1 MEKRGKGRSG
11 KTSDDDKATIRL
23 TRQKWHGGN
32 LGEERTRVKPS
43 QETGAMVKSLDFLAR
58 RAPPAVHLFIVL
70 LALAPAYHGVDLSQC
85 IAPLGM
91 ESGAIPDADINAS
104 SSFDT
109 GNVGPHLAR
118 LKSENLGGAWCPKDQ
133 ITKEAREWLEID
145 LHSIHLITATATQ
158 GRFGNGV
165 GVEFAE
171 AYLLEYWRPRLG
183 KWVRYRDIK
192 GEEVITGNTNTYLE
206 SKHELQPPLW
216 ASKIRFLPYSYHRR
230 TVCMRVELYGCYWS
244 DGVVSYSM
252 PQGDKRG
259 NGWEFFD
266 ATYDGHWDGELRR
279 GLGQLTDGRTGPD
292 NFKMYH
298 DNDRAQGW
306 VGWRNDSRNQ
316 PVEIK
321 FEFDKVREF
330 SAVHIYCNNEF
341 TRGVQVFSQVDTLFS
356 IGGKYYT
363 GEPITYTYMED
374 KIFETSRNITIKLHH
389 RVGKFVKLRLHF
401 SDRWIMVSEVT
412 FDSDIAHGNFT
423 PEEAPTTESP
433 IQSDV
438 FVEKNGAA
446 EGELPV
452 STAKHDDPTYMAVV
466 IGVLT
471 AVILSLAVAIFLIV
485 SRHRQRKCFASPM
498 TGKAPSHLGS
508 TCATVEKGAALM
520 AYTLE
525 DDERYA
531 GGSLPTLP
539 RDLGNRL
546 LDIVKLDD
554 YQEPYQALKYAP
566 YYSYST
572 VVMEMKDMMLNNKGT
587 NINHSAVYANG
598 AVDTSYDYAVPEL
611 GTVPL
616 LNQDAGAGRGA
627 TVSSATGDQDSLFS
641 KSSRATK
648 TEDKKSPTQQEVLSA
663 LKRRLEQTSVPLFPR
678 HRLRMLSKLAEGAF
692 GTVYVAEAEGIPEY
706 GTTTT
711 LGKRLVAVKFLLP
724 EASEKEKLDFQRD
737 VRILAALEDRNIARV
752 LGACYREEP
761 YCVVMEYLE
770 HGDLCQFLK
779 THITAE
785 DAHSMP
791 IGVKTLSF
799 NCLIYMAAQIASGM
813 RYLENLNFVH
823 RDLATRNCLVG
834 KAYHIKISD
843 FGTDN
848 ELYACD
854 YYKVDGTMPLPVRW
868 MAWESIFLGK
878 YTTKSDVWAFA
889 VTLWEILNLGRRVPY
904 EHLSD
909 EEVVQSLRQL
919 HHAADCNNVNPEDGC
934 KEDSRNVFDYLP
946 RPTASSKDIYDL
958 MLECWRREENERPTF
973 REISLFLQRKNL
985 GYAPT
990 S

>member
-1 MEKRGKGRSG
+1 MAKNFSFVVGASPS
-11 KTSDDDKATIRL
+11 TTLHHIRL
-23 TRQKWHGGN
+23 LLPLLL
-32 LGEERTRVKPS
+32 LGFTWFVPS
-43 QETGAMVKSLDFLAR
+43 THA
-58 RAPPAVHLFIVL
+58 
-70 LALAPAYHGVDLSQC
+70 VDLSQC

-91 ESGAIPDADINAS
+91 ESKAIPDKDITVS
-104 SSFDT
+104 STYDA

-118 LKSENLGGAWCPKDQ
+118 LKTESLGGAWCPKNQ
-133 ITKEAREWLEID
+133 ITKEAKEWLEID
-145 LHSIHLITATATQ
+145 LHTVHLITATATQ
-158 GRFGNGV
+158 GRFGNGQ
-165 GVEFAE
+165 GVEYSE

-192 GEEVITGNTNTYLE
+192 GQEVIPGNTNTYLE
-206 SKHELQPPLW
+206 SKHELEPPLW
-216 ASKIRFLPYSYHRR
+216 ASKIRFLPFSSHTR

-259 NGWEFFD
+259 NEWEFFD
-266 ATYDGHWDGELRR
+266 ATYDGHWDDELRR
-279 GLGQLTDGRTGPD
+279 GLGQLIDGKMGPD
-292 NFKMYH
+292 DFKMGYY
-298 DNDRAQGW
+298 DDRRQGW
-306 VGWRNDSRNQ
+306 VGWRNDTRNDQ
-316 PVEIK
+316 PIEIK
-321 FEFDKVREF
+321 FEFDVVREF
-330 SAVHIYCNNEF
+330 SAIHIYCNNQF
-341 TRGVQVFSQVDTLFS
+341 TRDVQIFSQVDILFS
-356 IGGKYYT
+356 IGGRYYN

-374 KIFETSRNITIKLHH
+374 KIFETSRNVSIKLHH
-389 RVGKFVKLRLHF
+389 RIGKYVKLRLHF
-401 SDRWIMVSEVT
+401 SARWIMISEVI

-423 PEEAPTTESP
+423 TEEAPTTESP

-438 FVEKNGAA
+438 FVEKNGSGVD
-446 EGELPV
+446 GELPV
-452 STAKHDDPTYMAVV
+452 STAKHDDPTYMAIV
-466 IGVLT
+466 IGVLM
-471 AVILSLAVAIFLIV
+471 AVILLLAVAIFLII

-546 LDIVKLDD
+546 LDIAKLDD

-616 LNQDAGAGRGA
+616 LNQEGTGGCPRTT
-627 TVSSATGDQDSLFS
+627 TVSSTTSDKESLFS
-641 KSSRATK
+641 KNSSHSAK

-711 LGKRLVAVKFLLP
+711 LGKRFVAVKFLLP

-752 LGACYREEP
+752 LGACCREEP

-854 YYKVDGTMPLPVRW
+854 YYKVDGTVPLPVRW

-889 VTLWEILNLGRRVPY
+889 VTLWEILNLGRRIPY
-904 EHLSD
+904 EHLSN
-909 EEVVQSLRQL
+909 EEVVESLRRF
-919 HHAADCNNVNPEDGC
+919 HRANEEDGSAS
-934 KEDSRNVFDYLP
+934 ESGGTDGTNDHFDYLP

-958 MLECWRREENERPTF
+958 MLECWRREESERPTF

>member
-1 MEKRGKGRSG
+1 MAESFGFF
-11 KTSDDDKATIRL
+11 A
-23 TRQKWHGGN
+23 GG
-32 LGEERTRVKPS
+32 
-43 QETGAMVKSLDFLAR
+43 AI
-58 RAPPAVHLFIVL
+58 PAVRLSLF
-70 LALAPAYHGVDLSQC
+70 LALAGTTSAVDLSQC

-91 ESGAIPDADINAS
+91 ESRAIPDADITAS
-104 SSFDT
+104 STFDA
-109 GNVGPHLAR
+109 GNVGPNLAR
-118 LKSENLGGAWCPKDQ
+118 LKSENLGGAWCPKNQ
-133 ITKEAREWLEID
+133 ITQEAREWLEID
-145 LHSIHLITATATQ
+145 LHTVHLITATATQ
-158 GRFGNGV
+158 GRFGNGL
-165 GVEFAE
+165 GVEYAE
-171 AYLLEYWRPRLG
+171 AYLLDYWRPRLK

-192 GEEVITGNTNTYLE
+192 GQEVIQGNTNTYLE
-206 SKHELQPPLW
+206 SKHELEPPLW
-216 ASKIRFLPYSYHRR
+216 ASKIRFLPYSHHTR

-266 ATYDGHWDGELRR
+266 VTYDGLWDGELRR
-279 GLGQLTDGRTGPD
+279 GLGQLTDGKTGPD
-292 NFKMYH
+292 NFKLGYY
-298 DNDRAQGW
+298 DNDRTQGW
-306 VGWRNDSRNQ
+306 VGWRNDTRTQ

-330 SAVHIYCNNEF
+330 SAIHIYCNNQF
-341 TRGVQVFSQVDTLFS
+341 TKDVQVFSQVDILFS

-389 RVGKFVKLRLHF
+389 RVGKYVKLRLHF
-401 SDRWIMVSEVT
+401 SDRWIMISEVT
-412 FDSDIAHGNFT
+412 FDSDVAHGNFT

-471 AVILSLAVAIFLIV
+471 AVILLLAVAIFLIV

-572 VVMEMKDMMLNNKGT
+572 VVMEMQDMMLNNKST

-616 LNQDAGAGRGA
+616 LNQDGTGRGPA
-627 TVSSATGDQDSLFS
+627 VSSNSTDQDNLFS
-641 KSSRATK
+641 KTSARANK

-706 GTTTT
+706 GTTTSV
-711 LGKRLVAVKFLLP
+711 GKRLVAVKFLLP

-752 LGACYREEP
+752 LGACCREEP

-854 YYKVDGTMPLPVRW
+854 YYKVDGAVPLPIRW

-889 VTLWEILNLGRRVPY
+889 VTLWEILNLGRRAPY

-909 EEVVQSLRQL
+909 EEMVQNLRRL
-919 HHAADCNNVNPEDGC
+919 HHAADCPDNNGGENNDC
-934 KEDSRNVFDYLP
+934 KENTDNRFDYLP
-946 RPTASSKDIYDL
+946 RPTACSKDIYDL

-973 REISLFLQRKNL
+973 REISMFLQRKNL

>member
-1 MEKRGKGRSG
+1 
-11 KTSDDDKATIRL
+11 
-23 TRQKWHGGN
+23 
-32 LGEERTRVKPS
+32 
-43 QETGAMVKSLDFLAR
+43 MVKSFGFFAR
-58 RAPPAVHLFIVL
+58 RAIPAVHLLLF
-70 LALAPAYHGVDLSQC
+70 LALGGTARAVDLSQC

-91 ESGAIPDADINAS
+91 ESGAIPDADITAS
-104 SSFDT
+104 STFDT

-118 LKSENLGGAWCPKDQ
+118 LKAENLGGAWCPKNQ
-133 ITKEAREWLEID
+133 ITQEAREWLEID
-145 LHSIHLITATATQ
+145 LHTVHLITGTATQ
-158 GRFGNGV
+158 GRFGNGL
-165 GVEFAE
+165 GVEYAE

-192 GEEVITGNTNTYLE
+192 GKEVIQGNTNTYLE
-206 SKHELQPPLW
+206 SKHELEPPLW
-216 ASKIRFLPYSYHRR
+216 ASKIRFLPYSHHTR

-292 NFKMYH
+292 NFKMGYY
-298 DNDRAQGW
+298 DNDRTPGW
-306 VGWRNDSRNQ
+306 VGWRNDTRGQ

-330 SAVHIYCNNEF
+330 SAIHIYCNNQF
-341 TRGVQVFSQVDTLFS
+341 TKDVQVFSQVDILFS

-389 RVGKFVKLRLHF
+389 RVGKYVKLRLHF
-401 SDRWIMVSEVT
+401 SNRWIMISEVT
-412 FDSDIAHGNFT
+412 FDSDVAHGNFT

-471 AVILSLAVAIFLIV
+471 AVILLLAVAIFLIV

-616 LNQDAGAGRGA
+616 LNQDATGRGPA
-627 TVSSATGDQDSLFS
+627 VSSGTSDQDSLFS
-641 KSSRATK
+641 KTSSRGNK

-711 LGKRLVAVKFLLP
+711 VGKRLVAVKFLLP

-752 LGACYREEP
+752 LGACCREEP
-761 YCVVMEYLE
+761 YCLVMEYLE

-854 YYKVDGTMPLPVRW
+854 YYKVDGAVPLPIRW

-909 EEVVQSLRQL
+909 EEVVQSLRRL
-919 HHAADCNNVNPEDGC
+919 HRAADCPDAGGENNGC
-934 KEDSRNVFDYLP
+934 KESTDNLFDYLP
-946 RPTASSKDIYDL
+946 RPTACSKDIYDL
-958 MLECWRREENERPTF
+958 MLECWRQEENERPTF
-973 REISLFLQRKNL
+973 REISMFLQRKNL

>member
-1 MEKRGKGRSG
+1 MAESFGFF
-11 KTSDDDKATIRL
+11 A
-23 TRQKWHGGN
+23 GG
-32 LGEERTRVKPS
+32 
-43 QETGAMVKSLDFLAR
+43 AI
-58 RAPPAVHLFIVL
+58 PAVRLSLF
-70 LALAPAYHGVDLSQC
+70 LALAGTTRAVDLSQC

-91 ESGAIPDADINAS
+91 ESRAIPDADITAS
-104 SSFDT
+104 STFDA
-109 GNVGPHLAR
+109 GNVGPNLAR
-118 LKSENLGGAWCPKDQ
+118 LKSENLGGAWCPKNQ
-133 ITKEAREWLEID
+133 ITQEAREWLEID
-145 LHSIHLITATATQ
+145 LHTVHLITATATQ
-158 GRFGNGV
+158 GRFGNGM
-165 GVEFAE
+165 GVEYAE
-171 AYLLEYWRPRLG
+171 AYLLDYWRPRLK

-192 GEEVITGNTNTYLE
+192 GQEVIQGNTNTYLE
-206 SKHELQPPLW
+206 SKHELEPPLW
-216 ASKIRFLPYSYHRR
+216 ASKIRFLPYSHHTR

-266 ATYDGHWDGELRR
+266 VTYDGVWDGELRR
-279 GLGQLTDGRTGPD
+279 GLGQLTDGKTGPD
-292 NFKMYH
+292 NFKLGYY
-298 DNDRAQGW
+298 DNDRTQGW
-306 VGWRNDSRNQ
+306 VGWRNDTRTQ

-330 SAVHIYCNNEF
+330 SAIHIYCNNQF
-341 TRGVQVFSQVDTLFS
+341 TKDVQVFSQVDILFS

-389 RVGKFVKLRLHF
+389 RVGKYVKLRLHF
-401 SDRWIMVSEVT
+401 SDRWIMISEVT
-412 FDSDIAHGNFT
+412 FDSDVAHGNFT

-471 AVILSLAVAIFLIV
+471 AVILLLAVAIFLIV

-572 VVMEMKDMMLNNKGT
+572 VVMEMKDMMLNNKST

-616 LNQDAGAGRGA
+616 LNQDGTGRGPA
-627 TVSSATGDQDSLFS
+627 VSTAAEDGLFS
-641 KSSRATK
+641 KTSSRANK

-706 GTTTT
+706 GTTTSV
-711 LGKRLVAVKFLLP
+711 GKRLVAVKFLLP

-752 LGACYREEP
+752 LGACCREEP
-761 YCVVMEYLE
+761 FCVVMEYLE

-854 YYKVDGTMPLPVRW
+854 YYKVDGAVPLPIRW

-889 VTLWEILNLGRRVPY
+889 VTLWEILNLGRRAPY

-909 EEVVQSLRQL
+909 EEMVQNLRRL
-919 HHAADCNNVNPEDGC
+919 HRAADCADTGGENNDC
-934 KEDSRNVFDYLP
+934 KEAADNLFDYLP
-946 RPTASSKDIYDL
+946 RPTACSKDIYDL

-973 REISLFLQRKNL
+973 REISMFLQRKNL

>member
-1 MEKRGKGRSG
+1 
-11 KTSDDDKATIRL
+11 
-23 TRQKWHGGN
+23 
-32 LGEERTRVKPS
+32 
-43 QETGAMVKSLDFLAR
+43 
-58 RAPPAVHLFIVL
+58 
-70 LALAPAYHGVDLSQC
+70 
-85 IAPLGM
+85 
-91 ESGAIPDADINAS
+91 
-104 SSFDT
+104 
-109 GNVGPHLAR
+109 
-118 LKSENLGGAWCPKDQ
+118 
-133 ITKEAREWLEID
+133 
-145 LHSIHLITATATQ
+145 
-158 GRFGNGV
+158 
-165 GVEFAE
+165 
-171 AYLLEYWRPRLG
+171 
-183 KWVRYRDIK
+183 
-192 GEEVITGNTNTYLE
+192 
-206 SKHELQPPLW
+206 
-216 ASKIRFLPYSYHRR
+216 
-230 TVCMRVELYGCYWS
+230 
-244 DGVVSYSM
+244 
-252 PQGDKRG
+252 
-259 NGWEFFD
+259 
-266 ATYDGHWDGELRR
+266 
-279 GLGQLTDGRTGPD
+279 
-292 NFKMYH
+292 
-298 DNDRAQGW
+298 
-306 VGWRNDSRNQ
+306 
-316 PVEIK
+316 
-321 FEFDKVREF
+321 
-330 SAVHIYCNNEF
+330 
-341 TRGVQVFSQVDTLFS
+341 VFSQVDILFS

-452 STAKHDDPTYMAVV
+452 STAKHDDPTYMAIV

-587 NINHSAVYANG
+587 NINHSVL
-598 AVDTSYDYAVPEL
+598 VISH
-611 GTVPL
+611 
-616 LNQDAGAGRGA
+616 RR
-627 TVSSATGDQDSLFS
+627 TGLI
-641 KSSRATK
+641 
-648 TEDKKSPTQQEVLSA
+648 P
-663 LKRRLEQTSVPLFPR
+663 
-678 HRLRMLSKLAEGAF
+678 HR
-692 GTVYVAEAEGIPEY
+692 
-706 GTTTT
+706 
-711 LGKRLVAVKFLLP
+711 
-724 EASEKEKLDFQRD
+724 LDFQRD

-791 IGVKTLSF
+791 IGVKTLRKLTPLRRRFSF

-854 YYKVDGTMPLPVRW
+854 YYKVDGTMPLP
-868 MAWESIFLGK
+868 GK

-909 EEVVQSLRQL
+909 EEVVQCLRQL
-919 HHAADCNNVNPEDGC
+919 HHAADCGNTGNPEDSC
-934 KEDSRNVFDYLP
+934 KEDSRNGFDYLP

-958 MLECWRREENERPTF
+958 MLECWQREETERPTF

>member
-1 MEKRGKGRSG
+1 MAKNFSFVVGANPS
-11 KTSDDDKATIRL
+11 TTPHLIRL
-23 TRQKWHGGN
+23 LLHLLF
-32 LGEERTRVKPS
+32 LGLTWFV
-43 QETGAMVKSLDFLAR
+43 
-58 RAPPAVHLFIVL
+58 PATH
-70 LALAPAYHGVDLSQC
+70 AVDLSQC

-91 ESGAIPDADINAS
+91 ESKAIPDKDITVS
-104 SSFDT
+104 STYDA

-118 LKSENLGGAWCPKDQ
+118 LKTESLGGAWCPKNQ
-133 ITKEAREWLEID
+133 ITKEAKEWLEID
-145 LHSIHLITATATQ
+145 LHTVHLITATATQ
-158 GRFGNGV
+158 GRFGNGQ
-165 GVEFAE
+165 GVEYSE

-192 GEEVITGNTNTYLE
+192 GQEVIPGNTNTYLE
-206 SKHELQPPLW
+206 SKHELEPPLW
-216 ASKIRFLPYSYHRR
+216 ASKIRFLPFSSHTR

-259 NGWEFFD
+259 NEWEFFD
-266 ATYDGHWDGELRR
+266 ATYDGHWDDELRR
-279 GLGQLTDGRTGPD
+279 GLGQLIDGKMGPD
-292 NFKMYH
+292 DFKMGYY
-298 DNDRAQGW
+298 DDRRQGW
-306 VGWRNDSRNQ
+306 VGWRNDTRNDQ
-316 PVEIK
+316 PIEIK
-321 FEFDKVREF
+321 FEFDVVREF
-330 SAVHIYCNNEF
+330 SAIHIYCNNQF
-341 TRGVQVFSQVDTLFS
+341 TRDVQIFSQVDILFS
-356 IGGKYYT
+356 IGGRYYN

-374 KIFETSRNITIKLHH
+374 KIFETSRNVSIKLHH
-389 RVGKFVKLRLHF
+389 RIGKYVKLRLHF
-401 SDRWIMVSEVT
+401 SARWIMISEVI

-423 PEEAPTTESP
+423 NEEAPTTELP

-438 FVEKNGAA
+438 FVEKNGSGVD
-446 EGELPV
+446 GELPV
-452 STAKHDDPTYMAVV
+452 STAKHDDPTYMAIV
-466 IGVLT
+466 IGVLM
-471 AVILSLAVAIFLIV
+471 AVILLLAVAIFLIV

-546 LDIVKLDD
+546 LDIAKLDD

-616 LNQDAGAGRGA
+616 LNQEGTGGCPRTT
-627 TVSSATGDQDSLFS
+627 TVSSTTSDKESLFS
-641 KSSRATK
+641 KNSSHSAK

-711 LGKRLVAVKFLLP
+711 LGKRFVAVKFLLP

-752 LGACYREEP
+752 LGACCREEP

-854 YYKVDGTMPLPVRW
+854 YYKVDGTVPLPVRW

-904 EHLSD
+904 EHLSN
-909 EEVVQSLRQL
+909 EEVVESLRRF
-919 HHAADCNNVNPEDGC
+919 HRANEEDGSASESC
-934 KEDSRNVFDYLP
+934 GTDGTNDHFDYLP

>member
-1 MEKRGKGRSG
+1 
-11 KTSDDDKATIRL
+11 
-23 TRQKWHGGN
+23 
-32 LGEERTRVKPS
+32 
-43 QETGAMVKSLDFLAR
+43 MVKGFGRHLER
-58 RAPPAVHLFIVL
+58 EPPNVHLIVL
-70 LALAPAYHGVDLSQC
+70 IFILSTISTTRGVDLSQC

-91 ESGAIPDADINAS
+91 ESGAIPDADITAS
-104 SSFDT
+104 SSFES
-109 GNVGPHLAR
+109 GNVGPHQAR
-118 LKSENLGGAWCPKDQ
+118 MRSESHGGAWCPKDQ
-133 ITKEAREWLEID
+133 ITTEPREWLEID
-145 LHSIHLITATATQ
+145 LHTVHMITATGTQ
-158 GRFGNGV
+158 GRFGNGL
-165 GVEFAE
+165 GLEFTE

-183 KWVRYRDIK
+183 KWVRYRDVK
-192 GEEVITGNTNTYLE
+192 GQEVIKGNTNTYLE
-206 SKHELQPPLW
+206 SKSELEPPIW
-216 ASKIRFLPYSYHRR
+216 ASKVRFMPYSYHRR

-259 NGWEFFD
+259 NDWEFFD

-279 GLGQLTDGRTGPD
+279 GLGQLIDGRRGSD
-292 NFKMYH
+292 NFKMGYY
-298 DNDRAQGW
+298 DYDRGQGW
-306 VGWRNDSRNQ
+306 VGWKNDSRNGQ
-316 PVEIK
+316 PIEIK
-321 FEFDKVREF
+321 FEFDNVREF
-330 SAVHIYCNNEF
+330 SAVHIYCNNQF
-341 TRGVQVFSQVDTLFS
+341 TKDVRVFSQVDILFS
-356 IGGKYYT
+356 IGGKYYP

-374 KIFETSRNITIKLHH
+374 NIFETPHNISVKLHH
-389 RVGKFVKLRLHF
+389 RVGKFVKLKLHF
-401 SDRWIMVSEVT
+401 AAKWIMVSEVN
-412 FDSDIAHGNFT
+412 FDSDVAHGNFT
-423 PEEAPTTESP
+423 IEDLTSTETP
-433 IQSDV
+433 VQSDV
-438 FVEKNGAA
+438 LIEKNKVS

-471 AVILSLAVAIFLIV
+471 AVILLLAVAIFLIV

-498 TGKAPSHLGS
+498 TGRAPSHLGS

-525 DDERYA
+525 DDEKYA

-572 VVMEMKDMMLNNKGT
+572 VVMEMKDMIIPSKG
-587 NINHSAVYANG
+587 INSNTAVYANG

-611 GTVPL
+611 GKVPL
-616 LNQDAGAGRGA
+616 LNSDCSNGGRPL
-627 TVSSATGDQDSLFS
+627 SSTGSEQDSIFS
-641 KSSRATK
+641 KTTRNSK

-663 LKRRLEQTSVPLFPR
+663 LKKRLEQTSVPLFPR
-678 HRLRMLSKLAEGAF
+678 HRLRMLSKIADGAF
-692 GTVYVAEAEGIPEY
+692 GSVYVAEAEGIPEY

-724 EASEKEKLDFQRD
+724 EANEKEKLDFQRD
-737 VRILAALEDRNIARV
+737 IRILAALEDRNISRV
-752 LGACYREEP
+752 LGACCREEP
-761 YCVVMEYLE
+761 FCVVMEYLE

-791 IGVKTLSF
+791 LGVKTLSF

-834 KAYHIKISD
+834 KAYHVKISD

-854 YYKVDGTMPLPVRW
+854 YYKMDGNVSLPLRW
-868 MAWESIFLGK
+868 MAWESLSLGK
-878 YTTKSDVWAFA
+878 YTTKSDVWSFA

-904 EHLSD
+904 EHLTDD
-909 EEVVQSLRQL
+909 EVMQSLKQL
-919 HHAADCNNVNPEDGC
+919 HRSGSDSTEDNE
-934 KEDSRNVFDYLP
+934 KEDVLTLFDYLP

-958 MLECWRREENERPTF
+958 MLECWRREDFERPTF

>member
-1 MEKRGKGRSG
+1 MAKNFSFVVGASPS
-11 KTSDDDKATIRL
+11 TTPLLIRL
-23 TRQKWHGGN
+23 LLVGFISFVPAT
-32 LGEERTRVKPS
+32 
-43 QETGAMVKSLDFLAR
+43 LA
-58 RAPPAVHLFIVL
+58 
-70 LALAPAYHGVDLSQC
+70 VDLSQC

-91 ESGAIPDADINAS
+91 ESGAIPDKDITVS
-104 SSFDT
+104 STYDA

-118 LKSENLGGAWCPKDQ
+118 LKTESLGGAWCPKNQ
-133 ITKEAREWLEID
+133 ITKEAKEWLEID
-145 LHSIHLITATATQ
+145 LHTVHLITATATQ
-158 GRFGNGV
+158 GRFGNGQ
-165 GVEFAE
+165 GVEYSE

-192 GEEVITGNTNTYLE
+192 GQEVIPGNTNTYLE
-206 SKHELQPPLW
+206 SKHELEPPLW
-216 ASKIRFLPYSYHRR
+216 ASKIRFLPFSRHTR

-259 NGWEFFD
+259 NEWEFFD
-266 ATYDGHWDGELRR
+266 ATYDGHWDDELRR
-279 GLGQLTDGRTGPD
+279 GLGQLTDGKTGPD
-292 NFKMYH
+292 DFKMGYY
-298 DNDRAQGW
+298 DDRGQGW
-306 VGWRNDSRNQ
+306 VGWRNDTRSDQ
-316 PVEIK
+316 PIEIK
-321 FEFDKVREF
+321 FEFDVVREF
-330 SAVHIYCNNEF
+330 SAIHIYCNNQF
-341 TRGVQVFSQVDTLFS
+341 TRDVQIFSQVDILFS
-356 IGGKYYT
+356 IGGRYYN

-374 KIFETSRNITIKLHH
+374 KIFETSRNVTIKLHH
-389 RVGKFVKLRLHF
+389 RIGKYVKLRLHF
-401 SDRWIMVSEVT
+401 SARWIMISEVI
-412 FDSDIAHGNFT
+412 FDSDVAHGNFT
-423 PEEAPTTESP
+423 TEEPPTTESP

-438 FVEKNGAA
+438 FVEKNGSGVD
-446 EGELPV
+446 GELPV
-452 STAKHDDPTYMAVV
+452 STAKHDDPTYMAIV
-466 IGVLT
+466 IGILM
-471 AVILSLAVAIFLIV
+471 AVILLLAVAIFLIV

-546 LDIVKLDD
+546 LDIAKLDD

-616 LNQDAGAGRGA
+616 LNQEGTGGCARTT
-627 TVSSATGDQDSLFS
+627 TVSSTTSDKDSLFS
-641 KSSRATK
+641 KNSSHSTK

-711 LGKRLVAVKFLLP
+711 LGKRFVAVKFLLP

-752 LGACYREEP
+752 LGACCREEP

-854 YYKVDGTMPLPVRW
+854 YYKVDGTVPLPVRW

-889 VTLWEILNLGRRVPY
+889 VTLWEILNLGRRIPY
-904 EHLSD
+904 EHLSN
-909 EEVVQSLRQL
+909 EEVVESLRRF
-919 HHAADCNNVNPEDGC
+919 HRANEEDGSASESGC
-934 KEDSRNVFDYLP
+934 TDGTNDHFDYLP

>member
-1 MEKRGKGRSG
+1 
-11 KTSDDDKATIRL
+11 
-23 TRQKWHGGN
+23 
-32 LGEERTRVKPS
+32 
-43 QETGAMVKSLDFLAR
+43 MVKSFGFSAG
-58 RAPPAVHLFIVL
+58 RAIPAVHLLLF
-70 LALAPAYHGVDLSQC
+70 LALANATGAVDLSQC

-91 ESGAIPDADINAS
+91 ESGAIPDADITAS
-104 SSFDT
+104 STFDT

-118 LKSENLGGAWCPKDQ
+118 LKAENLGGAWCPKNQ
-133 ITKEAREWLEID
+133 ITQEAREWLEID
-145 LHSIHLITATATQ
+145 LHTVHLITATATQ
-158 GRFGNGV
+158 GRFGNGM
-165 GVEFAE
+165 GVEYAE

-192 GEEVITGNTNTYLE
+192 GKEVIPGNTNTYLE
-206 SKHELQPPLW
+206 CKHELEPPLW
-216 ASKIRFLPYSYHRR
+216 ASKIRFLPYSHHTR

-259 NGWEFFD
+259 NEWEFFD

-279 GLGQLTDGRTGPD
+279 GLGQLTDGKTGPD
-292 NFKMYH
+292 NFKLGYY
-298 DNDRAQGW
+298 DNDRTQGW
-306 VGWRNDSRNQ
+306 VGWRNDTRGQ

-330 SAVHIYCNNEF
+330 SAIHIYCNNQF
-341 TRGVQVFSQVDTLFS
+341 TKDVQIFSQVDILFS

-374 KIFETSRNITIKLHH
+374 RIFESSRNITIKLHH
-389 RVGKFVKLRLHF
+389 RVGKYVKLRLHF
-401 SDRWIMVSEVT
+401 SDRWIMISEVT
-412 FDSDIAHGNFT
+412 FDSDVAHGNFT

-471 AVILSLAVAIFLIV
+471 AVILLLAVAIFLIV

-539 RDLGNRL
+539 RDLGNRF

-572 VVMEMKDMMLNNKGT
+572 VVMEMKDMMLNNKGS

-616 LNQDAGAGRGA
+616 LNQDGTGRTPA
-627 TVSSATGDQDSLFS
+627 VSSSTSDQDSIFS
-641 KSSRATK
+641 KTSSRGTK
-648 TEDKKSPTQQEVLSA
+648 TENKKSPTQQEVLSA

-711 LGKRLVAVKFLLP
+711 VGKRLVAVKFLLP

-752 LGACYREEP
+752 LGACCREEP

-854 YYKVDGTMPLPVRW
+854 YYKVDGTVPLPIRW

-904 EHLSD
+904 EHLSN
-909 EEVVQSLRQL
+909 EEVVQSLRRL
-919 HHAADCNNVNPEDGC
+919 HRGADCTATDSGSENSC
-934 KEDSRNVFDYLP
+934 KETPDNLFNCLP
-946 RPTASSKDIYDL
+946 QPTACSKDIYDL
-958 MLECWRREENERPTF
+958 MLDCWRREETERPTF
-973 REISLFLQRKNL
+973 REISMFLQRKNL

>member
-1 MEKRGKGRSG
+1 MAKNFSFVVGASPS
-11 KTSDDDKATIRL
+11 TTPLLIRL
-23 TRQKWHGGN
+23 LLVGFISFVPAT
-32 LGEERTRVKPS
+32 
-43 QETGAMVKSLDFLAR
+43 LA
-58 RAPPAVHLFIVL
+58 
-70 LALAPAYHGVDLSQC
+70 VDLSQC

-91 ESGAIPDADINAS
+91 ESGAIPDKDITVS
-104 SSFDT
+104 STYDA

-118 LKSENLGGAWCPKDQ
+118 LKTESLGGAWCPKNQ
-133 ITKEAREWLEID
+133 ITKEAKEWLEID
-145 LHSIHLITATATQ
+145 LHTVHLITATATQ
-158 GRFGNGV
+158 GRFGNGQ
-165 GVEFAE
+165 GVEYSE

-192 GEEVITGNTNTYLE
+192 GQEVIPGNTNTYLE
-206 SKHELQPPLW
+206 SKHELEPPLW
-216 ASKIRFLPYSYHRR
+216 ASKIRFLPFSRHTR

-259 NGWEFFD
+259 NEWEFFD
-266 ATYDGHWDGELRR
+266 ATYDGHWDDELRR
-279 GLGQLTDGRTGPD
+279 GLGQLTDGKTGPD
-292 NFKMYH
+292 DFKMGYY
-298 DNDRAQGW
+298 DDRGQGW
-306 VGWRNDSRNQ
+306 VGWRNDTRSDQ
-316 PVEIK
+316 PIEIK
-321 FEFDKVREF
+321 FEFDVVREF
-330 SAVHIYCNNEF
+330 SAIHIYCNNQF
-341 TRGVQVFSQVDTLFS
+341 TRDVQIFSQVDILFS
-356 IGGKYYT
+356 IGGRYYN

-374 KIFETSRNITIKLHH
+374 KIFETSRNVTIKLHH
-389 RVGKFVKLRLHF
+389 RIGKYVKLRLHF
-401 SDRWIMVSEVT
+401 SARWIMISEVI
-412 FDSDIAHGNFT
+412 FDSDVAHGNFT
-423 PEEAPTTESP
+423 TEEPPTTESP

-438 FVEKNGAA
+438 FVEKNGSGVD
-446 EGELPV
+446 GELPV
-452 STAKHDDPTYMAVV
+452 STAKHDDPTYMAIV
-466 IGVLT
+466 IGVLM
-471 AVILSLAVAIFLIV
+471 AVILLLAVAIFLIV

-546 LDIVKLDD
+546 LDIAKLDD

-616 LNQDAGAGRGA
+616 LNQEGTGGCARTT
-627 TVSSATGDQDSLFS
+627 TVSSTTSDKDSLFS
-641 KSSRATK
+641 KNSSHSTK

-711 LGKRLVAVKFLLP
+711 LGKRFVAVKFLLP

-752 LGACYREEP
+752 LGACCREEP

-854 YYKVDGTMPLPVRW
+854 YYKVDGTVPLPVRW

-889 VTLWEILNLGRRVPY
+889 VTLWEILNLGRRIPY
-904 EHLSD
+904 EHLSN
-909 EEVVQSLRQL
+909 EEVVESLRRF
-919 HHAADCNNVNPEDGC
+919 HRANEEDGSASESGC
-934 KEDSRNVFDYLP
+934 TDGTNDHFDYLP

>member
-1 MEKRGKGRSG
+1 
-11 KTSDDDKATIRL
+11 
-23 TRQKWHGGN
+23 
-32 LGEERTRVKPS
+32 
-43 QETGAMVKSLDFLAR
+43 MVKSLGFLAR
-58 RAPPAVHLFIVL
+58 RAPPAVHLFVVL

-91 ESGAIPDADINAS
+91 ESGTIPDTDINAS

-118 LKSENLGGAWCPKDQ
+118 LKSENLGGAWCPKNQ
-133 ITKEAREWLEID
+133 ITQEAREWLEID
-145 LHSIHLITATATQ
+145 LHTIHLITATATQ

-171 AYLLEYWRPRLG
+171 AYMLEYWRPRLG

-192 GEEVITGNTNTYLE
+192 GNEVIQGNTNTYLE
-206 SKHELQPPLW
+206 SKHELEPPLW

-252 PQGDKRG
+252 LQGDKRS

-292 NFKMYH
+292 NFKMYY

-306 VGWRNDSRNQ
+306 VGWRNDSRGQ

-341 TRGVQVFSQVDTLFS
+341 TRGVQVFSQIDIFFS

-374 KIFETSRNITIKLHH
+374 KIFETSRNVTIKLHH

-412 FDSDIAHGNFT
+412 FDSGETNNS
-423 PEEAPTTESP
+423 TTESP

-452 STAKHDDPTYMAVV
+452 STAKHDDPTYMAIV

-539 RDLGNRL
+539 LGNRL

-627 TVSSATGDQDSLFS
+627 TVSNATGDQDSFFS
-641 KSSRATK
+641 KNSRTK

-663 LKRRLEQTSVPLFPR
+663 LKRRLEQTSVPL
-678 HRLRMLSKLAEGAF
+678 RLRMLSKLAEGAF

-919 HHAADCNNVNPEDGC
+919 HHAADCSNANPEDSC
-934 KEDSRNVFDYLP
+934 KEDPRNGFDYLP

-958 MLECWRREENERPTF
+958 MLECWQREETERPTF